1 MDPDL
6 LSNSSHRFTTRF
18 DNNYNGRYKRKDD
31 LVVELLSGDVTSPC
45 DDRLKGA
52 EFVSCIELIEHINP
66 EDHPGL
72 VKTIFGSIQPKMAV
86 ITTPNG
92 EFNDYWAT
100 MPHGKYRHPD
110 HRFEWTRDEFKT
122 FVESVLKLYP
132 EYSVTYDGIVRVSI
146 KLGLFY

>member
-1 MDPDL
+1 MV
-6 LSNSSHRFTTRF
+6 SVFNGFTTEIFLGLPLIFSARF
-18 DNNYNGRYKRKDD
+18 AT
-31 LVVELLSGDVTSPC
+31 LV
-45 DDRLKGA
+45 KGA

-110 HRFEWTRDEFKT
+110 HRFEWTRNEFKT
-122 FVESVLKLYP
+122 FVESVLELYP

-146 KLGLFY
+146 KPSYICLIGSSGHPR

>member
-1 MDPDL
+1 MGSL
-6 LSNSSHRFTTRF
+6 FSARFAT
-18 DNNYNGRYKRKDD
+18 
-31 LVVELLSGDVTSPC
+31 LV
-45 DDRLKGA
+45 KGA

-110 HRFEWTRDEFKT
+110 HRFEWTRDEFKI
-122 FVESVLKLYP
+122 FVESVLELYP
-132 EYSVTYDGIVRVSI
+132 EYSVTYDGIVRVSTKPSFI
-146 KLGLFY
+146 CYW